1 MQESVVAAL
10 VFGTSTKRVA
20 STTAV
25 LLAGGAFGFSK
36 LSAVCVRTVVSALV
50 PSGHAAQISHLVSH
64 QLHDRVIADVF
75 SAANAKCPQF
85 DDRFGQ
91 RVGNTRWVASVLDL
105 QGSYGELLE
114 SHECLQ

>member
-36 LSAVCVRTVVSALV
+36 LSAVCVRTVVNALV

-64 QLHDRVIADVF
+64 QLYDGVIADVF
-75 SAANAKCPQF
+75 SAANAKLLQF

-91 RVGNTRWVASVLDL
+91 RVSHTAWVASVLDL
-105 QGSYGELLE
+105 QGSYGELLK